1 MLYQK
6 PQVLAGNQTD
16 GLYMMPCMVRAGN
29 VASCKPWF
37 LLRKQFKQ
45 FIITVIN
52 FNKRRW
58 KSMQYQKPQ
67 VLAENKI
74 NGLYMMPCDVKS
86 SPSLCKFWFYQ
97 KFA

>member
-45 FIITVIN
+45 
-52 FNKRRW
+52 
-58 KSMQYQKPQ
+58 
-67 VLAENKI
+67 L
-74 NGLYMMPCDVKS
+74 
-86 SPSLCKFWFYQ
+86 
-97 KFA
+97 